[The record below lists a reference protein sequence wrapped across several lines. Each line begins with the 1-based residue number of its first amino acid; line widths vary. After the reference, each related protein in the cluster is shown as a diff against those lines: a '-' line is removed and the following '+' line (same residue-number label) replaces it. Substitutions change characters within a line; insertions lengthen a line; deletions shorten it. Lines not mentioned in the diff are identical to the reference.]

1 MATDIQ
7 NITAGAGGGSTAY
20 FTASIK
26 SGTVVVQAPMK
37 TFGTNNFINENAYTA
52 YTRPS
57 GTHIYGIDK
66 IKDKYD
72 ARFDDPTY
80 YS

>member
-1 MATDIQ
+1 MANDINNAKSGATD
-7 NITAGAGGGSTAY
+7 NTG
-20 FTASIK
+20 SIK
-26 SGTVVVQAPMK
+26 FGTIVVQAPMK
-37 TFGTNNFINENAYTA
+37 TFTANNFKGDDRDYTS

-66 IKDKYD
+66 IQDKYD

>member
-1 MATDIQ
+1 MANDINNAKSGATD
-7 NITAGAGGGSTAY
+7 NTG
-20 FTASIK
+20 SIK
-26 SGTVVVQAPMK
+26 LGTVVVQAPIK
-37 TFGTNNFINENAYTA
+37 TFTANNFIDESEYTS

-66 IKDKYD
+66 IQDKYD

-80 YS
+80 YSA